1 MPKSSN
7 QKLKILYV
15 LKILWEKTD
24 ESHVLSINEI
34 LSLLEAYGIKAERK
48 SLYDD
53 FESLRAFGFDIESR
67 KEKTTGYYVASRNF
81 ELPELKLLVDTVQSS
96 KFITPKKSLEL
107 IRKIESQVSTYD
119 AAKLQ
124 RQVHV
129 LRKVK
134 TMNESIYY
142 NVDSI
147 HDAISNDSQITFKYF
162 EWNEKKEKVFR
173 HEGALY
179 NVSPFAL
186 CYDDE
191 NYYLIAYDIN
201 SSEIRHY
208 RVDKMANISVLP
220 EKRIG
225 KEEFEKIDMGAYT
238 DKIFGMFSGR
248 EEIVTLRCD
257 NSLAGVIIDRFGA
270 GVNFIKSSQT
280 EFEFT
285 VKVEISP
292 LFLSWVIGFG
302 KKMKVI
308 SPDSVI
314 TDIVSMIKE
323 ASENYN

>member
-24 ESHVLSINEI
+24 EFHTLSINEI